1 MGMTESAPSGT
12 TPPVE
17 IAIASPAASGRV
29 AGRPAA
35 ICSTTGSLPGRSPA
49 RTAKPSIAEL
59 GNGGRSTSA
68 CAGSA
73 VTRPAA
79 CWTDTASLG
88 EHGHAG
94 EHERLRL
101 LQGE

>member
-1 MGMTESAPSGT
+1 MGMTESAPAGT

-17 IAIASPAASGRV
+17 ISIASPASSARC

-35 ICSTTGSLPGRSPA
+35 IRSTTGSVPGRSAA

-59 GNGGRSTSA
+59 ANGGRSTSA
-68 CAGSA
+68 H
-73 VTRPAA
+73 TR
-79 CWTDTASLG
+79 LG
-88 EHGHAG
+88 RHAPGRVPEGHRLRREGLRTG